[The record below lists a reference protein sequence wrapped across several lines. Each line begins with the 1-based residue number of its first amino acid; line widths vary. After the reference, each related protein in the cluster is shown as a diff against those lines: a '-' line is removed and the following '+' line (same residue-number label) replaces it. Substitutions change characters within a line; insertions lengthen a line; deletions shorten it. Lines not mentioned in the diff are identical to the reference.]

1 MSWLTGETFNFQFKN
16 KNVKQKRT
24 KTYFDNKK
32 NTFGNIF
39 RRYVNESGKGT
50 EASKLQA
57 QNKYLEQKVEAYC
70 QRLKD
75 LVDIVS
81 KSDLDI
87 LLMRYGVRDILD
99 VPQQE
104 NGISNHVANINGS
117 NTPDLGK
124 ML

>member
-1 MSWLTGETFNFQFKN
+1 M
-16 KNVKQKRT
+16 
-24 KTYFDNKK
+24 
-32 NTFGNIF
+32 
-39 RRYVNESGKGT
+39 
-50 EASKLQA
+50 
-57 QNKYLEQKVEAYC
+57 
-70 QRLKD
+70 KD
-75 LVDIVS
+75 LVEVVS

-124 ML
+124 NAFECCRSDNNHFTVNRQM